1 MAKWQQERRR
11 KKKQLEIV
19 LRWSAHNRV
28 FSPQQK
34 SNASPAIFLS
44 LQPQATVV
52 ECVLSEHFCG
62 KVFLLYRIFI
72 NFYCL
77 LGEIVHE
84 LAPCFISRKQAKW
97 RKRKKKWENR
107 VFPPLCEGRK
117 IPFWHCSQIHF
128 RFFFSLPFLG
138 LKWRRDE
145 YEALGLKPTIFE
157 LSQPTSL
164 ISQQHNAKKKHT
176 SGMCWVCKKRERK
189 IIREKCA
196 TYAHWGPRENFLH
209 SWIPF
214 YI

>member
-97 RKRKKKWENR
+97 RKRKKNGKIAFFHRFAR
-107 VFPPLCEGRK
+107 VGKSLFGTAHK
-117 IPFWHCSQIHF
+117 FTF
-128 RFFFSLPFLG
+128 DFFFSLPFLG

-164 ISQQHNAKKKHT
+164 ISQQHNAKKKRT

>member
-1 MAKWQQERRR
+1 M
-11 KKKQLEIV
+11 

-138 LKWRRDE
+138 LKWRRGSWLKAHNIWTFAA
-145 YEALGLKPTIFE
+145 YEPYQSTT
-157 LSQPTSL
+157 Q
-164 ISQQHNAKKKHT
+164 
-176 SGMCWVCKKRERK
+176 
-189 IIREKCA
+189 REKKNIQVGCV
-196 TYAHWGPRENFLH
+196 GFVKKGSEK
-209 SWIPF
+209 
-214 YI
+214 